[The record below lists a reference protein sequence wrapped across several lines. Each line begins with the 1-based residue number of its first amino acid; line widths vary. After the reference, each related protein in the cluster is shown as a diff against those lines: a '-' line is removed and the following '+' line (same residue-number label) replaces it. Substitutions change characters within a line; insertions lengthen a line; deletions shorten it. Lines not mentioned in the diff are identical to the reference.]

1 KKPWDLSNN
10 HHAVG
15 KWSGVTTAKIGG
27 ANSLTYAITDIDLSA
42 QGLKGQLPDSLF
54 MLKHLKTLK
63 LNDNQLTGNIGNMH
77 VNKAIA
83 LTEVNLCGNQLTGD
97 IYTFVSQLPALKKLD
112 VSFNRLT
119 DISKPIDKGINFTY
133 NYQFFDHTT
142 NELVVPNDA
151 PVTDITVGVPFEL
164 PSNRLATY
172 RHSNQDYGYTSNG
185 LARFYHQNNYYDP
198 WLNVWEFSKTDGKW
212 NLYEGNSYILKAAKN
227 KVEAYALGGNRQTI
241 LLRLTWTDGDV
252 NADQTI
258 DVTDLQSVIYYALNE
273 AKPNG
278 TMFNYTTADANSD
291 NQINVSDIVGSVDYI
306 LGFAQSSS
314 AHARI
319 YNKVAEFSNNL
330 LSVNGTSV
338 TLTNADAVAAL
349 QLTISGCAARQ
360 IRVNEALRAGFSVSM
375 RDVED
380 GVRVVIYSPAGN
392 TLTAGEHELLMN
404 LPTGATV
411 YDVQLSD
418 LEARHLGIRIVGDAT
433 AIDSLSFDNLQLD
446 NLPVYDLMGRRVGKW
461 HTLPT
466 GIYIIHVN
474 GKQYKVNK

>member
-1 KKPWDLSNN
+1 
-10 HHAVG
+10 
-15 KWSGVTTAKIGG
+15 
-27 ANSLTYAITDIDLSA
+27 
-42 QGLKGQLPDSLF
+42 
-54 MLKHLKTLK
+54 M
-63 LNDNQLTGNIGNMH
+63 
-77 VNKAIA
+77 
-83 LTEVNLCGNQLTGD
+83 
-97 IYTFVSQLPALKKLD
+97 
-112 VSFNRLT
+112 
-119 DISKPIDKGINFTY
+119 
-133 NYQFFDHTT
+133 
-142 NELVVPNDA
+142 
-151 PVTDITVGVPFEL
+151 
-164 PSNRLATY
+164 
-172 RHSNQDYGYTSNG
+172 
-185 LARFYHQNNYYDP
+185 
-198 WLNVWEFSKTDGKW
+198 
-212 NLYEGNSYILKAAKN
+212 
-227 KVEAYALGGNRQTI
+227 
-241 LLRLTWTDGDV
+241 
-252 NADQTI
+252 
-258 DVTDLQSVIYYALNE
+258 
-273 AKPNG
+273 
-278 TMFNYTTADANSD
+278 
-291 NQINVSDIVGSVDYI
+291 
-306 LGFAQSSS
+306 
-314 AHARI
+314 
-319 YNKVAEFSNNL
+319 AEISNNL

-411 YDVQLSD
+411 SDVQLSD